1 MRPRYLGFFASVSL
15 LAIGLSLRCPDVA
28 LAHEGT
34 GTTEVMVQAGPDW
47 GQSTKTVKI
56 VDAQGP
62 TLGDLAQTGDPTFW
76 IPVGLAG
83 AALASGGLLL
93 LKRNDNKK
101 DGEGH
106 DEQ

>member
-1 MRPRYLGFFASVSL
+1 MRPRCLGFLVLVSL
-15 LAIGLSLRCPDVA
+15 LAFDQSLSCPAVA
-28 LAHEGT
+28 LARGGT
-34 GTTEVMVQAGPDW
+34 GTTEVTVQAGPDW
-47 GQSTKTVKI
+47 GQSTKTVN
-56 VDAQGP
+56 VADGQEP
-62 TLGDLAQTGDPTFW
+62 TLGDLVRTGDPAFW

-101 DGEGH
+101 DGEEH